1 MKSKPKLN
9 MHYQKPIL
17 AGMLLVITGLF
28 ACNSNEIGASKDV
41 NQDKIYMDYDISY
54 EEGRGADQ
62 VVLNIQY
69 RFAGAAGTT
78 LVLNSPSQVKMDG
91 KILNVD
97 SSGQS
102 GAYYYLSE
110 NYNYFLG
117 KHCIQFTDTNGKQF
131 TDSFEFA
138 PFTLVN
144 LPATAD
150 RNKDLVVSYNI
161 NGLNATDDIE
171 INSVDTDSSFHYH
184 QSGSNTSATIPALDL
199 KRQKN
204 NDVSFEATIY
214 RKIPLSQT
222 TSEGGSLQLTYR
234 LKPVK
239 IKLQP

>member
-1 MKSKPKLN
+1 

-28 ACNSNEIGASKDV
+28 ACNNNEIGESKDV
-41 NQDKIYMDYDISY
+41 NQDKIYMDYSISY
-54 EEGRGADQ
+54 AEGDDQ
-62 VVLNIQY
+62 VALNFQY

-78 LVLNSPSQVKMDG
+78 LVLNNPSQVKLDG
-91 KILNVD
+91 EILKVD
-97 SSGQS
+97 SSKYG
-102 GAYYYLSE
+102 GAFYTANK
-110 NYNYFLG
+110 NYNTFLG
-117 KHCIQFTDTNGKQF
+117 KHSIKFTDINGKHF
-131 TDSFEFA
+131 ENSFEFA

-150 RNKDLVVSYNI
+150 RNKDLLVSYNI
-161 NGLNATDDIE
+161 NGLNAADDIE

-184 QSGSNTSATIPALDL
+184 QPGSNTSATIPALDL
-199 KRQKN
+199 KRQKKD
-204 NDVSFEATIY
+204 DVSFEATIY

-222 TSEGGSLQLTYR
+222 TSEGGTLRLTYR